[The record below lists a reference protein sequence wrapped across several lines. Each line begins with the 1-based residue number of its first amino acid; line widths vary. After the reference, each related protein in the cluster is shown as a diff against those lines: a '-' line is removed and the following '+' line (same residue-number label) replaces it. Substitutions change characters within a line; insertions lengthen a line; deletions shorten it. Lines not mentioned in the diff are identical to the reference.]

1 MKILEEKLRSIK
13 EDVLEIHKLAQKAVD
28 ACIDGLRGD
37 EEKKKIASD
46 MEQIVDVIN
55 TDVDCECVSVV
66 ALFQPVARDLRFT
79 MSMMRI
85 SGSYER
91 ITDLA
96 QEIASYNVQTGF
108 DEVIEI
114 FSKIKLLHLEM
125 FNLIGNALRTGN
137 TTNLKKELTRL
148 DDEIDNLYRKALDV
162 LKETVRKDPQ
172 TIDKVIELV
181 FVARHLERIADILS
195 KIGARIIFIEEG
207 VRVWIK

>member
-1 MKILEEKLRSIK
+1 MKILEEKLKSIK
-13 EDVLEIHKLAQKAVD
+13 EDVIEIHKLAQKAVD
-28 ACIDGLRGD
+28 VCIDALRGD

-85 SGSYER
+85 SASYER

-96 QEIASYNVQTGF
+96 QEIANYNVPTGF
-108 DEVIEI
+108 DEVIDI
-114 FSKIKLLHLEM
+114 FQKMKSLHLEM
-125 FNLIGNALRTGN
+125 FKLIGDALKTGN
-137 TTNLKKELTRL
+137 TDNLKEELTKI
-148 DDEIDNLYRKALDV
+148 DDKIDDLYNKSLDV
-162 LKETVRKDPQ
+162 LKETVKKDPQ
-172 TIDKVIELV
+172 KIDKVIELV